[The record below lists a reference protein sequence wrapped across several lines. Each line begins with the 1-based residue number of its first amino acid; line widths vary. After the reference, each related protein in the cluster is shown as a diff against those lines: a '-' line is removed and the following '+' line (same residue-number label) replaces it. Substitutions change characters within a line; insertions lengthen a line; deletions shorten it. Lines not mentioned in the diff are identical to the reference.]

1 MMATSLILEIG
12 LKALDIFIIN
22 SNYRSKLQRQF
33 IKFIEQYST
42 SVKNNAKIKRRYDEL
57 MAELRKEEGKKNERD
72 RQNRKATRE
81 KGD

>member
-33 IKFIEQYST
+33 IKFIEQYNS

-57 MAELRKEEGKKNERD
+57 MTELRKEEGKKN
-72 RQNRKATRE
+72 K
-81 KGD
+81 KLK